1 MSRHDVDS
9 DAGFCRYK
17 FTAIL
22 IAIVHQH
29 SVHFGSCLGYV
40 LVLVF
45 VFFYVEVSKMDL
57 AMVFKLLIILK
68 IFVTFSA
75 AEASNHGLII
85 IMIAFD
91 VG

>member
-1 MSRHDVDS
+1 MFRHDVYP

-17 FTAIL
+17 VTAIL
-22 IAIVHQH
+22 IAFVHQH

-45 VFFYVEVSKMDL
+45 VFFYVEVPKMDL
-57 AMVFKLLIILK
+57 SMVFKLLIILK

-75 AEASNHGLII
+75 AEASDHGLII
-85 IMIAFD
+85 IMITLD